1 MKIHEILK
9 YKKKFYTL
17 ITGKSFGKRGNAGSR
32 RILFTRNKTKER
44 WEFSGA
50 KTSLHVRIYPR
61 PLANRRDREARRIN
75 RFRESGQASGE
86 MEDTPEGDKK
96 RKEGKKERGKGVR
109 DKLAPARPNKK

>member
-1 MKIHEILK
+1 MLVPGGYFLRETKQ
-9 YKKKFYTL
+9 KKDGNFRER
-17 ITGKSFGKRGNAGSR
+17 KRVS
-32 RILFTRNKTKER
+32 
-44 WEFSGA
+44 
-50 KTSLHVRIYPR
+50 TSLRIYPR